1 MEIFSSYGIRFSH
14 ILQTKL
20 DTHLVL
26 PEGGPV
32 VVTDDIQQILN
43 QQNGQLELEPEL
55 ILRLKKSVTWK
66 ILQEILN
73 DLELFLEP
81 VMSHLEFLVY
91 FHLHKCEIFSKH
103 LKSQMDKL
111 AANSEEPVEVSAIK
125 LTIPSVCTTHSST
138 NHDDKLLQVR
148 S

>member
-14 ILQTKL
+14 TLQTKL

-26 PEGGPV
+26 PKGGPV
-32 VVTDDIQQILN
+32 VVTDDMQQILN
-43 QQNGQLELEPEL
+43 QPNGQLELEPEM

-66 ILQEILN
+66 ILQEIFT
-73 DLELFLEP
+73 DLQLFLEP

-91 FHLHKCEIFSKH
+91 FHLHKCDIFNKH

-111 AANSEEPVEVSAIK
+111 TANSEEPIELSAIK
-125 LTIPSVCTTHSST
+125 LAIPSVCTTQSST
-138 NHDDKLLQVR
+138 NRDEKLLQVAI
-148 S
+148 